1 MTPTCAFGFYA
12 SLNVTALAMIFLFV
26 PEAKQ
31 RTLEELDYILAVPTR
46 VHMHCQVFKVLP
58 WFDSR

>member
-1 MTPTCAFGFYA
+1 
-12 SLNVTALAMIFLFV
+12 MIFLFV

-58 WFDSR
+58 WWVRRCTFQKYVQLQPLYRFDSR